1 MSFFHATD
9 TCLTQIWCHETY
21 LWWSCDCCS
30 VLQEG
35 AKTFLLGCN
44 LIASSWRS
52 MTILKF
58 MESIASTTFS
68 ISLSNHVFTLLIVFS
83 FQSLPASIDRAVAYL
98 EQTLPNLVNPYA
110 VAMTSY
116 ALANEK
122 KLDKEILYNFA
133 SPGLYTVYVSKH
145 ILVHVLVNFVFFKY
159 WYL

>member
-1 MSFFHATD
+1 
-9 TCLTQIWCHETY
+9 
-21 LWWSCDCCS
+21 
-30 VLQEG
+30 
-35 AKTFLLGCN
+35 
-44 LIASSWRS
+44 
-52 MTILKF
+52 

-159 WYL
+159 